1 MSEYWFPYFGPL
13 VVKTEISESFRK
25 KLLLEGKHSKIERLL
40 HTDQLVGMIKE
51 EFLIENPE
59 SWFIPEFSPLLSLYQ
74 NIAEQDWN
82 ETTTELQKP
91 YEISNMELWINY
103 QKCKEF
109 NPRHNHS
116 GDLSF
121 VIYLKI
127 PKELKEENKQT
138 KAKHNNNG
146 TGTIEFT
153 YGEKLLFNKTG
164 FSHLPKE
171 GDVYIFPSW
180 LNHSVLP
187 FFSDVERITAA
198 GNIFLKRNVKD
209 FVDIL
214 TWEHR

>member
-1 MSEYWFPYFGPL
+1 MSEYWFAYFGPL
-13 VVKTEISESFRK
+13 VVKTEISESFQK
-25 KLLLEGKHSKIERLL
+25 KLLLEGKKSK
-40 HTDQLVGMIKE
+40 TDYTKMLAGMIKE

-74 NIAEQDWN
+74 NIVEQDWS
-82 ETTTELQKP
+82 ETADEIQRPFEITET
-91 YEISNMELWINY
+91 ELWINY
-103 QKCKEF
+103 TKCREF
-109 NPRHNHS
+109 NPLHNHR

-127 PKELKEENKQT
+127 PKELREENKQI
-138 KAKHNNNG
+138 KEKHNNNG
-146 TGTIEFT
+146 TGTIEFK
-153 YGEKLLFNKTG
+153 YGEQLLFNKTG

-209 FVDIL
+209 FVNIL